1 MRLFHLVSI
10 VSLFT
15 ILTCVSSV
23 SAEEQYLEF
32 LQGLRDKN
40 YHDTALQYLDQ
51 IAAAKETPKEIKE
64 LIPFE
69 RAMTL
74 MVFSRT
80 QKLPKDQEET
90 LNLALAQLELFAKQ
104 SPNHPKAGT
113 ANTERGK
120 IILEKAE
127 VEGRKARSPA
137 EGNKKEYQVAARKLV
152 AQARAIFQKAF
163 NLHEKTWKSFPATFI
178 DKQKEPEKYKARAKA
193 EIQFMSAQLDLAQ
206 CTYAEAQTYDPGSAD
221 FNRLLKKASEEYAKI
236 HERYRSQVGGLYARM
251 WQGKCFEEQGELGR
265 ALGIYNE
272 LLGHPGKSLPIKQLK
287 DNILQF
293 RLICLNDEKKKDY
306 QLVINEAEQ
315 WLRENRS
322 RNRTAIGQGI
332 MWELSRAQ
340 ETLANME
347 GTKKADQERILRQA
361 LKNARFV
368 NAFRGKYRD
377 VSRLMVGRINA
388 RLRGRSGGDPE
399 DFETAYG
406 VGQDR
411 VKQTK
416 SLKDKVAAAKKAPEK
431 KKAQVVLNQFMDETA
446 RILKIALKLATPK
459 TDPKELDHTRF
470 LLCYTYYNLRRSY
483 ECAILGEYIANF
495 HDKDSD
501 QIALDAAYLAL
512 AGYLQAY
519 NDSPKEQRYVDNQH
533 MESVCNLITTK
544 WPDSERANDAKI
556 QLGNIY
562 SQTDRP
568 AEAAKWYSQ
577 VPVSAPQY
585 VDAQIRAGQAYW
597 NSYLTS
603 MSRRSDTK
611 PADVSEWA
619 KLAEK
624 HLLTGIAATQKLVP
638 PTAATPQNLTA
649 AKTSLAQIELN
660 NGQYQKAIDILS
672 KDPHSVLKA
681 IHLAKG
687 KKRPANGVQSSE
699 FANLVYQL
707 QLRAYIGLQQI
718 DLARKAMK
726 QLEDSASGTGGE
738 SITEMY
744 RQLGEKITEEI
755 ERLKAAGDT
764 KRIDDVRKSL
774 ETFLS
779 DIFKRKDQ
787 TYGSLVWIGETY
799 FGMGQGASENPTTAR
814 NYYDK
819 AAAAF
824 EEIQKREEA
833 TGDFI
838 PGNFQVG
845 ITLRLVNCKREQ
857 GEFEEALTLITPVL
871 KEKDKS
877 PEVQFEAASILQNW
891 AASGQPDSEKK
902 YLNAIQGMTLEEGAL
917 VRGWSYLSR
926 LLQGS
931 VASSG
936 REDLKKMYYDAQ
948 YNNIECRHKY
958 GVALNDAKQLEQ
970 AKYETNVFGQI
981 SVDLPDEVWERFN
994 QLYRKIQ
1001 TDLGEDPQDL
1011 ERRVTATETVASNE
1025 NNQLNSATP
1034 TNTQQKV
1041 VQQSADP
1048 SEAKG
1053 GSNTVLFLAI
1063 ILLGVGGAV
1072 AFYFFGLKPG
1082 KKGPSSYQLA
1092 ADMGAP
1098 PLISAPP
1105 EIAAPRPVSKSGRSQ
1120 PAKSSLPDITIGK
1133 PQQKSATEKSATA
1146 KVKTK
1151 KSPEQGEPGK
1161 EKRKLTPEQIAA
1173 RKAKLAQ
1180 MSPEELAARKE
1191 AIARKKAAQAKQQKQ
1206 SRPRPEGESKDV

>member
-1 MRLFHLVSI
+1 MRLFHFVSI

-15 ILTCVSSV
+15 ILTFVTPTY
-23 SAEEQYLEF
+23 AEEQYLEF
-32 LQGLRDKN
+32 IQGLRDKN
-40 YHDTALQYLDQ
+40 YHDIALEYLTQ
-51 IAAAKETPKEIKE
+51 IESDKETPKEIRE

-74 MVFSRT
+74 MMFSRT
-80 QKLPKDQEET
+80 QKLPQDQEET
-90 LNLALAQLELFAKQ
+90 LNRALAQLALFTKQ

-127 VEGRKARSPA
+127 VEIRKAQTSDLVK
-137 EGNKKEYQVAARKLV
+137 KKEYQAAARKLV
-152 AQARAIFQKAF
+152 AQARAIFQKAY

-178 DKQKEPEKYKARAKA
+178 DKQKEPEKYAARARA

-206 CTYAEAQTYDPGSAD
+206 CTYEEAQAYDRGSAD

-272 LLGHPGKSLPIKQLK
+272 LLGHPGKSQPIKQLK

-293 RLICLNDEKKKDY
+293 RLICLNDDKKKDY

-315 WLRENRS
+315 WLKDNRS
-322 RNRTAIGQGI
+322 RSRTAIGQGI
-332 MWELSRAQ
+332 TWELARAQ
-340 ETLANME
+340 EALANTE
-347 GTKKADQERILRQA
+347 GVKKSDQERILRQA
-361 LKNARFV
+361 LTNARFV

-388 RLRGRSGGDPE
+388 RLQGNSGGDPKE
-399 DFETAYG
+399 FETAYG
-406 VGQDR
+406 LGQDR

-416 SLKDKVAAAKKAPEK
+416 ALKEKVAAAKTSADK
-431 KKAQVVLNQFMDETA
+431 KKAQVELNQYMEETA
-446 RILKIALKLATPK
+446 RLLKIALILADEK
-459 TDPKELDHTRF
+459 TDPKELDHARF

-483 ECAILGEYIANF
+483 ECAILGEYIAN
-495 HDKDSD
+495 HHHKDSA

-512 AGYLQAY
+512 AGFLQAY

-533 MESVCNLITTK
+533 MEAICNLIATK
-544 WPDSERANDAKI
+544 WPDSDRANDARI

-562 SQTDRP
+562 SQTERP

-577 VPVSAPQY
+577 VPKTAPQY

-597 NSYLTS
+597 NSYLTA
-603 MSRRSDTK
+603 MSRASDAK
-611 PADVSEWA
+611 PEDVNQWE

-624 HLLTGIAATQKLVP
+624 HLKTGIDATQKSIP
-638 PTAATPQNLTA
+638 PTAKTPENLTA
-649 AKTSLAQIELN
+649 AKTSLAQIALN
-660 NGQYQKAIDILS
+660 KGNYQEAIDILT

-687 KKRPANGVQSSE
+687 KKRPAKGVQSSE

-726 QLEDSASGTGGE
+726 QLEESASGSGGE
-738 SITEMY
+738 SITDMY

-755 ERLKAAGDT
+755 ERLKSAGDT

-774 ETFLS
+774 ETFLT

-799 FGMGQGASENPTTAR
+799 YGMGQGAKENPEVAR
-814 NYYDK
+814 KYYDK

-824 EEIQKREEA
+824 EEIQKRQDA
-833 TGDFI
+833 SGDFI

-845 ITLRLVNCKREQ
+845 ITLRLVNCKRQQ
-857 GEFEEALTLITPVL
+857 GEYEEALKLITPVL

-877 PEVQFEAASILQNW
+877 PEVQFEAASILQDW
-891 AASGQPDSEKK
+891 AGSGQGDSHKK
-902 YLNAIQGMTLEEGAL
+902 YMQAINGMELEGGAL
-917 VRGWSYLSR
+917 IRGWAYLTR
-926 LLQGS
+926 ILQS
-931 VASSG
+931 SIASTG
-936 REDLKKMYYDAQ
+936 RDDLKKMYYDTQ
-948 YNNIECRHKY
+948 YNKIEARRKY
-958 GVALNDAKQLEQ
+958 GIAINDSKELEK

-981 SVDLPDEVWERFN
+981 SVDLPDDVWERFN
-994 QLYRKIQ
+994 KLYRQIQ
-1001 TDLGEDPQDL
+1001 TDMGEDPVDL
-1011 ERRVTATETVASNE
+1011 ERRQTASETVAANGAK
-1025 NNQLNSATP
+1025 QLDAETP
-1034 TNTQQKV
+1034 ANTQQKV
-1041 VQQSADP
+1041 AQQPAT
-1048 SEAKG
+1048 EAPAQG
-1053 GSNTVLFLAI
+1053 GSNTMLFLVV
-1063 ILLGVGGAV
+1063 ILLGIGGAA

-1082 KKGPSSYQLA
+1082 KKARPSYQLA
-1092 ADMGAP
+1092 SNVTMPSEIPAP
-1098 PLISAPP
+1098 PAPKP
-1105 EIAAPRPVSKSGRSQ
+1105 SQ
-1120 PAKSSLPDITIGK
+1120 PASA
-1133 PQQKSATEKSATA
+1133 KSAKPKAAVDKPRTKAEPEKE
-1146 KVKTK
+1146 KRK
-1151 KSPEQGEPGK
+1151 KSPEQSESGK

-1173 RKAKLAQ
+1173 RKAKLAK
-1180 MSPEELAARKE
+1180 MSPEEIAARKA
-1191 AIARKKAAQAKQQKQ
+1191 AIAKKKAAQAKQQKQ
-1206 SRPRPEGESKDV
+1206 SRPRPDGESKDA

>member
-1 MRLFHLVSI
+1 MRLFHLVSM
-10 VSLFT
+10 VSLFS
-15 ILTCVSSV
+15 ILTCFSSA

-51 IAAAKETPKEIKE
+51 IAADKETPKEIIE
-64 LIPFE
+64 LLPFE

-80 QKLPKDQEET
+80 QKLPKDQEQT

-104 SPNHPKAGT
+104 SPNHPKAGI

-127 VEGRKARSPA
+127 VEGRKAQSPA
-137 EGNKKEYQVAARKLV
+137 EGNKKGYQVAARKLV
-152 AQARAIFQKAF
+152 AQAREIFQKAY

-221 FNRLLKKASEEYAKI
+221 YNRLLKKASEEYAKI

-272 LLGHPGKSLPIKQLK
+272 LLGHPGKSAPIKQLK

-332 MWELSRAQ
+332 TWELSLAQ
-340 ETLANME
+340 EALANID
-347 GTKKADQERILRQA
+347 GTKKTDQERILRQA
-361 LKNARFV
+361 LTNARFV

-388 RLRGRSGGDPE
+388 RLQGDSGGDPK

-406 VGQDR
+406 LGQDR
-411 VKQTK
+411 IKQTK
-416 SLKDKVAAAKKAPEK
+416 GLKDKVAAAKSAADK
-431 KKAQVVLNQFMDETA
+431 KKAQVELNQFMDETA
-446 RILKIALKLATPK
+446 RILKIALKLSNTK
-459 TDPKELDHTRF
+459 TDPKELDHARF

-495 HDKDSD
+495 HNKDSA

-519 NDSPKEQRYVDNQH
+519 NDSPKDQRYVDNQH
-533 MESVCNLITTK
+533 MESVCNLIAAK
-544 WPDSERANDAKI
+544 WPESDRANDARI

-577 VPVSAPQY
+577 VPKTAPQY
-585 VDAQIRAGQAYW
+585 IDAQIRAGQAYW
-597 NSYLTS
+597 NSYLTT
-603 MSRRSDTK
+603 MSRRSETK
-611 PADVSEWA
+611 PADVNEWA
-619 KLAEK
+619 TLAEK
-624 HLLTGIAATQKLVP
+624 HLRTGIAATLKSLP
-638 PTAATPQNLTA
+638 PTAATPENLTA

-660 NGQYQKAIDILS
+660 SGKYQAAIDTLS

-687 KKRPANGVQSSE
+687 KKRPEKGVQSSQ

-718 DLARKAMK
+718 DLARTAMK
-726 QLEDSASGTGGE
+726 QLEESASGTGGE

-755 ERLKAAGDT
+755 ERLKASGDK

-774 ETFLS
+774 ETFLT

-799 FGMGQGASENPTTAR
+799 FGMGQGASENPAIAR
-814 NYYDK
+814 KYYDK

-824 EEIQKREEA
+824 EEIQKRQNA

-857 GEFEEALTLITPVL
+857 GEFEEALKLITPVL

-877 PEVQFEAASILQNW
+877 PEVQFEAASILQDW
-891 AASGQPDSEKK
+891 AASGQADSDKK
-902 YLNAIQGMTLEEGAL
+902 YLEAINGTTLEDGAIL
-917 VRGWSYLSR
+917 RGWNYLAR
-926 LLQGS
+926 LLQNS
-931 VASSG
+931 YAATG
-936 REDLKKMYYDAQ
+936 RDDLKKMYFDAQ
-948 YNNIECRHKY
+948 YNNIDCRYKY
-958 GVALNDAKQLEQ
+958 GVGQNDIKELEK

-981 SVDLPDEVWERFN
+981 SVDLPDDVWERFN
-994 QLYRKIQ
+994 LLYRKIQ

-1011 ERRVTATETVASNE
+1011 ERRVAANEKVAANDQQ
-1025 NNQLNSATP
+1025 QLKSATP
-1034 TNTQQKV
+1034 TNTQQQVAQKTD
-1041 VQQSADP
+1041 A
-1048 SEAKG
+1048 EAKG
-1053 GSNTVLFLAI
+1053 GSNIVLFLVI

-1082 KKGPSSYQLA
+1082 KKVPSSYQLA

-1098 PLISAPP
+1098 PQISAPP
-1105 EIAAPRPVSKSGRSQ
+1105 EFSIPKPATKSSRSE
-1120 PAKSSLPDITIGK
+1120 PAKSSLPNITIDE
-1133 PQQKSATEKSATA
+1133 PRQKSAPA
-1146 KVKTK
+1146 KEKTK
-1151 KSPEQGEPGK
+1151 KKPEQGDPGQ
-1161 EKRKLTPEQIAA
+1161 EKRKLTPEQIAI

-1180 MSPEELAARKE
+1180 MSPEELAARK
-1191 AIARKKAAQAKQQKQ
+1191 AAVAKKKAAQAKQQKQ
-1206 SRPRPEGESKDV
+1206 SRPRPDGESKDV

>member
-1 MRLFHLVSI
+1 MRLFHLVSM

-15 ILTCVSSV
+15 VLACVSSL

-32 LQGLRDKN
+32 IQGLRDKN

-51 IAAAKETPKEIKE
+51 IAADKETPKEIRE

-74 MVFSRT
+74 MMFSRT
-80 QKLPKDQEET
+80 KKLPKDQEET
-90 LNLALAQLELFAKQ
+90 LNLALAQLALFTKQ

-120 IILEKAE
+120 IILQKAE
-127 VEGRKARSPA
+127 VEGRKAQSPA
-137 EGNKKEYQVAARKLV
+137 EGNKKEYQAAARKLV
-152 AQARAIFQKAF
+152 AQARAIFQKAY
-163 NLHEKTWKSFPATFI
+163 NQHEKTWKSFPATFI
-178 DKQKEPEKYKARAKA
+178 DKQKEPEKYKARAKS

-236 HERYRSQVGGLYARM
+236 HERYRSQVGGLFARM

-322 RNRTAIGQGI
+322 RNRTSIGQGI
-332 MWELSRAQ
+332 TWELALAQ
-340 ETLANME
+340 ESLANTE
-347 GTKKADQERILRQA
+347 GTKKTDQERILRQA

-388 RLRGRSGGDPE
+388 RLQGSSGGDPK

-406 VGQDR
+406 LGQDR
-411 VKQTK
+411 IKQTK
-416 SLKDKVAAAKKAPEK
+416 ALKDKVAAAKTSQAK
-431 KKAQVVLNQFMDETA
+431 KKAQVELDQFMDETA
-446 RILKIALKLATPK
+446 RLLKLSLKLVTSK
-459 TDPKELDHTRF
+459 TDPKELDHARF

-495 HDKDSD
+495 HNKDSA

-519 NDSPKEQRYVDNQH
+519 NDSPKDQRYVDNQH
-533 MESVCNLITTK
+533 MESICNLIAAK
-544 WPDSERANDAKI
+544 WPESDRANDARI

-562 SQTDRP
+562 SQTERP
-568 AEAAKWYSQ
+568 VEAAKWYSQ
-577 VPVSAPQY
+577 VPSTAPQY

-597 NSYLTS
+597 NSYLTT
-603 MSRRSDTK
+603 MARRGETK
-611 PADVSEWA
+611 PENVNEWA

-624 HLLTGIAATQKLVP
+624 HLRTGIAATLKSLP
-638 PTAATPQNLTA
+638 STAATPENLTA

-660 NGQYQKAIDILS
+660 NGKYQAAIDILS

-687 KKRPANGVQSSE
+687 KKRPAKGVQSGE

-726 QLEDSASGTGGE
+726 QLEDSASGAGGE

-764 KRIDDVRKSL
+764 KRINDVRKSL

-799 FGMGQGASENPTTAR
+799 FGMGQGASENPAIAKQ
-814 NYYDK
+814 YYDK

-824 EEIQKREEA
+824 QEIQKRQDA

-857 GEFEEALTLITPVL
+857 GEFEEALKLITPVL

-877 PEVQFEAASILQNW
+877 PEVQFEAASILQDW
-891 AASGQPDSEKK
+891 GASGQAESDKK
-902 YLNAIQGMTLEEGAL
+902 YLEAINGLTLEEGAL

-931 VASSG
+931 IASTG
-936 REDLKKMYYDAQ
+936 RDDLKKMYYDAQ
-948 YNNIECRHKY
+948 YNNIDCRHKY
-958 GVALNDAKQLEQ
+958 GVALNDSDQLER
-970 AKYETNVFGQI
+970 AKLETNVFSQI
-981 SVDLPDEVWERFN
+981 SVDLPDDVWERFN
-994 QLYRKIQ
+994 QLYRQIQ
-1001 TDLGEDPQDL
+1001 TDMGEDPQDL
-1011 ERRVTATETVASNE
+1011 ERRSTAKEKVAA
-1025 NNQLNSATP
+1025 NQKKQLESATP

-1041 VQQSADP
+1041 AQQEKPEDKA
-1048 SEAKG
+1048 
-1053 GSNTVLFLAI
+1053 GSNTVLFLVV

-1082 KKGPSSYQLA
+1082 KKVRSSYQLA
-1092 ADMGAP
+1092 AEMGAP
-1098 PLISAPP
+1098 PQISAPP
-1105 EIAAPRPVSKSGRSQ
+1105 EIAPPPASKPSKPE
-1120 PAKSSLPDITIGK
+1120 PAKPSFPDVTGDK
-1133 PQQKSATEKSATA
+1133 PKKKSASE
-1146 KVKTK
+1146 KVKPK
-1151 KSPEQGEPGK
+1151 KKTASGEPVK
-1161 EKRKLTPEQIAA
+1161 EKRKLTPEQLAA

-1180 MSPEELAARKE
+1180 MSPEELAARKA
-1191 AIARKKAAQAKQQKQ
+1191 AIAKKKAAQAKKQK
-1206 SRPRPEGESKDV
+1206 PRPEGDS

>member
-10 VSLFT
+10 VSLT
-15 ILTCVSSV
+15 SILTFLSPAH
-23 SAEEQYLEF
+23 AEEQYLEF

-51 IAAAKETPKEIKE
+51 IDVDKTTPKEIRE

-74 MVFSRT
+74 MMFSRT
-80 QKLPKDQEET
+80 QKLPKDQEAT
-90 LNLALAQLELFAKQ
+90 LNQALAQLKLFTQK

-113 ANTERGK
+113 ASTEQGK

-127 VEGRKARSPA
+127 VEVRKAQTTA
-137 EGNKKEYQVAARKLV
+137 DVKKKKDAQVAARKLV
-152 AQARAIFQKAF
+152 AQARAIFQKAY

-178 DKQKEPEKYKARAKA
+178 DKQKEPEKYKARANA
-193 EIQFMSAQLDLAQ
+193 ETQFMSAQLDLAQ

-272 LLGHPGKSLPIKQLK
+272 LLGHPGQSLPIKQLK

-293 RLICLNDEKKKDY
+293 RLICLNDDKKKDY
-306 QLVINEAEQ
+306 ELVINEAED
-315 WLRENRS
+315 WLKTNRS
-322 RNRTAIGQGI
+322 RNRTSIGQGI
-332 MWELSRAQ
+332 TWELARAQ
-340 ETLANME
+340 EALANSE
-347 GTKKADQERILRQA
+347 GKKKTEQERILRQA
-361 LKNARFV
+361 LTNARFV

-377 VSRLMVGRINA
+377 VSRLLISRITAKLQGN
-388 RLRGRSGGDPE
+388 SGGDPK

-406 VGQDR
+406 LGQDR
-411 VKQTK
+411 IKQTK
-416 SLKDKVAAAKKAPEK
+416 TLKDKLAAAKSAKDK
-431 KKAQVVLNQFMDETA
+431 KNAQVELNQFMDETA
-446 RILKIALKLATPK
+446 RILKIALKLADNK
-459 TDPKELDHTRF
+459 TDPKELDHARF

-483 ECAILGEYIANF
+483 ESAILGEFIANF
-495 HDKDSD
+495 HHKDSE

-519 NDSPKEQRYVDNQH
+519 NDSPKQQRYVDNQH
-533 MESVCNLITTK
+533 MESICNLITTK
-544 WPDSERANDAKI
+544 WPESDRANDARI

-577 VPVSAPQY
+577 VPATAPQY

-597 NSYLTS
+597 NSYLTT
-603 MSRRSDTK
+603 MSRRSDDK
-611 PADVSEWA
+611 PADVNQWA
-619 KLAEK
+619 SLAEK
-624 HLLTGIAATQKLVP
+624 HLRTGIAATLKSLP
-638 PTAATPQNLTA
+638 KTAATPENLTA
-649 AKTSLAQIELN
+649 AKASLAQIALN
-660 NGQYQKAIDILS
+660 NGNYQEAIDILT
-672 KDPHSVLKA
+672 KEPHSVLKA
-681 IHLAKG
+681 IHVAKG
-687 KKRPANGVQSSE
+687 KKRPAKGVKSSE

-707 QLRAYIGLQQI
+707 QLRAFIGLQQI
-718 DLARKAMK
+718 ELARKAMK
-726 QLEDSASGTGGE
+726 QLEESASGSGGE

-774 ETFLS
+774 ETFLT

-799 FGMGQGASENPTTAR
+799 FGMGQGASENPAIAR
-814 NYYDK
+814 KYFDK

-824 EEIQKREEA
+824 EEIQKRQDA

-845 ITLRLVNCKREQ
+845 ITLRLVNCKRQQ
-857 GEFEEALTLITPVL
+857 GEFEEALELITPVL

-877 PEVQFEAASILQNW
+877 PEVQFEAASILQDW
-891 AASGQPDSEKK
+891 AGSGQGDSHKK
-902 YLNAIQGMTLEEGAL
+902 YLDAINGTTLADGVL
-917 VRGWSYLSR
+917 VRGWGYLAR
-926 LLQGS
+926 LLQNS
-931 VASSG
+931 ISATG
-936 REDLKKMYYDAQ
+936 RDDLKKMYYDSQ
-948 YNNIECRHKY
+948 YNSIESRRKY
-958 GVALNDAKQLEQ
+958 GIAVNDAKELGR

-994 QLYRKIQ
+994 QLYRQIQ
-1001 TDLGEDPQDL
+1001 TDMGEDPEDL
-1011 ERRVTATETVASNE
+1011 ERRVTAPQTIAANGAA
-1025 NNQLNSATP
+1025 QLKSETP
-1034 TNTQQKV
+1034 TDTQQKV
-1041 VQQSADP
+1041 AQQPTKS
-1048 SEAKG
+1048 SQEEA
-1053 GSNTVLFLAI
+1053 GSNAILFLVV
-1063 ILLGVGGAV
+1063 ILLGIGGAI

-1082 KKGPSSYQLA
+1082 KKAPPSYQLA
-1092 ADMGAP
+1092 SNVTMPSQIPEPAP
-1098 PLISAPP
+1098 TPKPSRSAP
-1105 EIAAPRPVSKSGRSQ
+1105 K
-1120 PAKSSLPDITIGK
+1120 KSSLPNPVVDKTE
-1133 PQQKSATEKSATA
+1133 PQTDSE
-1146 KVKTK
+1146 KVKSK
-1151 KSPEQGEPGK
+1151 KRKSQEESGK

-1180 MSPEELAARKE
+1180 MSPEEIAARKA
-1191 AIARKKAAQAKQQKQ
+1191 AIAKKKAAQAKQQKQ
-1206 SRPRPEGESKDV
+1206 SRPRPEGESKET